1 MITHDYYF
9 LCKQYL
15 VPIAIKLLSH
25 EIAFMDIIDR
35 SSIAKRLG
43 STALRIF
50 AARSWGCLVKSN
62 NFVWTKTL
70 LV

>member
-1 MITHDYYF
+1 MIIHDYYF

-15 VPIAIKLLSH
+15 VPIAIKLLFH
-25 EIAFMDIIDR
+25 ETALMDIIDQ

-50 AARSWGCLVKSN
+50 AARS
-62 NFVWTKTL
+62 
-70 LV
+70 